1 MKHKMEGSLL
11 PNQKQSA
18 LYTSQLGDKFV
29 ISQLERSCQEGLTA
43 FKLHRLFLPVYE
55 PHGDLLKLGNWEE
68 RLGNSSSIKIYFQ
81 Q

>member
-43 FKLHRLFLPVYE
+43 FKLHRLF
-55 PHGDLLKLGNWEE
+55 
-68 RLGNSSSIKIYFQ
+68 
-81 Q
+81 